1 MVVAGWKETRRVRM
15 GAWVWKKFK
24 GKRCGR
30 EALVY
35 SGRWG
40 PSAAYARSS
49 YQDAL
54 ALASGTPFPMRGAC
68 WWAAAWSATC
78 TSIVLLSVY
87 AIVEFSDR
95 TTTSTSSRTPART
108 ARTSTAIGFGAAIV
122 APQGF
127 RRDQANETI
136 APRAGLHYTY
146 LQLSTRGRA
155 IEISLPRPHPRS
167 TFLAPFL
174 KS

>member
-1 MVVAGWKETRRVRM
+1 MVVAGWKETRRKRI
-15 GAWVWKKFK
+15 GAWVWKKFR

-54 ALASGTPFPMRGAC
+54 ALARGTPFPMRGAC

-87 AIVEFSDR
+87 AIVDFFRSDDDEYFIED
-95 TTTSTSSRTPART
+95 TSSNRTYVNGKKLWRDDKLPLKDFD
-108 ARTSTAIGFGAAIV
+108 AIKLTKRSHRELVFTIRIYNSQPVVGRLRFLYLDRL
-122 APQGF
+122 PD
-127 RRDQANETI
+127 RRSS
-136 APRAGLHYTY
+136 R
-146 LQLSTRGRA
+146 
-155 IEISLPRPHPRS
+155 RS
-167 TFLAPFL
+167 
-174 KS
+174 